1 MRFQQVAL
9 RQWNLDHLHQ
19 TGTPLELF
27 PPAMLLHIFGIKWQY
42 HIPNSEILS
51 RAGFPS
57 MHSLLSQRRLRWLG
71 PVHRMDDG
79 HIPKKVLYRQLIT
92 GVGKVG
98 CAALRFKDAWK
109 RDLKACEIDPNN
121 WEDLRLIVLAWDGQW
136 KKERESKCET
146 SPESW
151 RKARSPQKSST
162 LPSFNLI
169 FPMCGRDCHSRIGLH
184 SHTRSCRTTIDWLGR
199 TYLVSRDF
207 TCQLARSSQ
216 GGGGGGWGNIQDRS
230 GISMLCFTKSEEWV
244 LCFTT

>member
-1 MRFQQVAL
+1 MNLSLDSEISRWIGKATGTMSKWTRRAWKTNFWLKTPKCTSTKHAFSASCSTAV
-9 RQWNLDHLHQ
+9 NLDHLHQ

-71 PVHRMDDG
+71 PVHHMDDG

-109 RDLKACEIDPNN
+109 HDLKACDFDPNN

-151 RKARSPQKSST
+151 RKARSPQKKLYFAFLQPH
-162 LPSFNLI
+162 LP
-169 FPMCGRDCHSRIGLH
+169 H
-184 SHTRSCRTTIDWLGR
+184 
-199 TYLVSRDF
+199 
-207 TCQLARSSQ
+207 
-216 GGGGGGWGNIQDRS
+216 
-230 GISMLCFTKSEEWV
+230 V
-244 LCFTT
+244 L

>member
-109 RDLKACEIDPNN
+109 HDLKAFWSKQLGRSAIDRAR
-121 WEDLRLIVLAWDGQW
+121 LRRTMKEGTRKQMWNVTRKL
-136 KKERESKCET
+136 KKSAFAAK
-146 SPESW
+146 
-151 RKARSPQKSST
+151 KALLC
-162 LPSFNLI
+162 LPSTSSSPCAVGTATLALAYTATQEVAEPSLI
-169 FPMCGRDCHSRIGLH
+169 D
-184 SHTRSCRTTIDWLGR
+184 
-199 TYLVSRDF
+199 
-207 TCQLARSSQ
+207 
-216 GGGGGGWGNIQDRS
+216 
-230 GISMLCFTKSEEWV
+230 
-244 LCFTT
+244 